1 MRLLKKLKLTY
12 HLCSLETYY
21 DYWLRVAARVTKTY
35 NRDIHLDLVHHCID
49 VISHS
54 PNYERLCLSGE
65 IKPYLSRAIVLQ
77 FYDKKS
83 SYHKLHDLHATAI
96 EYTPPEISESDDFYL
111 TREQLDIII
120 SRLSEFERDLF
131 NDYLS
136 SGMSLK
142 DYAFNLSKEIGTS
155 QQYII
160 RNIQYSREK
169 LLTYVHSRGKY

>member
-1 MRLLKKLKLTY
+1 
-12 HLCSLETYY
+12 
-21 DYWLRVAARVTKTY
+21 
-35 NRDIHLDLVHHCID
+35 
-49 VISHS
+49 
-54 PNYERLCLSGE
+54 
-65 IKPYLSRAIVLQ
+65 VLQ